1 LHDGRLT
8 DLREFGILHSGQL
21 AGSRM
26 QFDRLKRRE
35 FITLFGGAAVA
46 WPLTAHAQQPSPM
59 RRIGVLMPTGEDD
72 AEGRARVAAFL
83 DGLGE
88 VGLTDGRNVKLD
100 FRWGGNDVERLRTLA
115 SELVALAPEVLL
127 AGSSPPVVALR
138 RATTTIP
145 IVFVLVS
152 DPVGQGF
159 VESLARPGANV
170 TGFTNFE
177 FSMIGKWVALLKEIA
192 PATKRIG
199 VIFHPETA
207 PYTQRYQRPFED
219 VARSF
224 ATETVI
230 APVRSEGEIDS
241 TMAALARSEGGVIVM
256 SDPFT
261 AVHRRVIVTLAARYR
276 IPVVYPYRFFTADG
290 GLMSYGADVPDL
302 FRRSASYINRI
313 LGGATP
319 RDLPVQQP
327 TKFELVV
334 NLSAAKALGLT
345 VPDTLLARADEVID

>member
-1 LHDGRLT
+1 MLALPGK
-8 DLREFGILHSGQL
+8 GSG
-21 AGSRM
+21 M
-26 QFDRLKRRE
+26 QFEKLKRRK
-35 FITLFGGAAVA
+35 FITLLGGAAT
-46 WPLTAHAQQPSPM
+46 WPLTARAQQPGRI
-59 RRIGVLMPTGEDD
+59 RRIGVLMPTGEND

-83 DGLGE
+83 DGLRE
-88 VGLTDGRNVKLD
+88 VGLADGRNVRLD
-100 FRWGGNDVERLRTLA
+100 YRWGGNDVERLRALA
-115 SELVALAPEVLL
+115 TDLVALTPDVLL

-159 VESLARPGANV
+159 VESLAHPGANV

-177 FSMIGKWVALLKEIA
+177 FSMIGKWVELLKEIA

-199 VIFHPETA
+199 VIFNPETA
-207 PYTQRYQRPFED
+207 PYTQRYQHFFED
-219 VARSF
+219 AARSF
-224 ATETVI
+224 AIETVI

-241 TMAALARSEGGVIVM
+241 AIAALAQSDGGVSVM

-261 AVHRRVIVTLAARYR
+261 AVHRKVIVSLATRYR
-276 IPVVYPYRFFTADG
+276 VPVVYPYRFFTAEG

-302 FRRSASYINRI
+302 FRRSAAYISRI
-313 LGGATP
+313 LGGVTP

-334 NLSAAKALGLT
+334 NLSTARALGLT
-345 VPDTLLARADEVID
+345 VPDTLLARADEVIE

>member
-1 LHDGRLT
+1 MH
-8 DLREFGILHSGQL
+8 
-21 AGSRM
+21 
-26 QFDRLKRRE
+26 FDPLKRRE
-35 FITLFGGAAVA
+35 FMTLVGGVAA
-46 WPLTAHAQQPSPM
+46 WPLTTRAQQSARM
-59 RRIGVLMPTGEDD
+59 RRVGILMAYPEND
-72 AEGRARVAAFL
+72 AEGRARVATFL
-83 DGLGE
+83 DGLRE
-88 VGLTDGRNVKLD
+88 AGLTDGRNIKLD
-100 FRWGGNDVERLRTLA
+100 YRWGGNDVERLRALA
-115 SELVALAPEVLL
+115 SDLVALAPDVLL

-177 FSMIGKWVALLKEIA
+177 FSMIGKWVELLKEIA

-199 VIFHPETA
+199 VIFNPETA
-207 PYTQRYQRPFED
+207 PYTQRYQHPFD
-219 VARSF
+219 DAARAF

-230 APVRSEGEIDS
+230 APVRNEGEIDS
-241 TMAALARSEGGVIVM
+241 AIAALAQSDGGIIVM

-261 AVHRRVIVTLAARYR
+261 AVHRKIIVSLATRYR
-276 IPVVYPYRFFTADG
+276 VPVVYPYRFFTAEG
-290 GLMSYGADVPDL
+290 GLVSYGADVPDL
-302 FRRSASYINRI
+302 FRRSASYVNRI

-327 TKFELVV
+327 TKFELVI
-334 NLSAAKALGLT
+334 NLGAAKALGLT
-345 VPDTLLARADEVID
+345 VPDTLLARADEVIE

>member
-1 LHDGRLT
+1 MR
-8 DLREFGILHSGQL
+8 
-21 AGSRM
+21 
-26 QFDRLKRRE
+26 RRE
-35 FITLFGGAAVA
+35 FITLLGCAAA
-46 WPLTAHAQQPSPM
+46 WSLPVRGQQLERM
-59 RRIGVLMPTGEDD
+59 RRIGVLMPTGEND

-83 DGLGE
+83 DGLRE
-88 VGLTDGRNVKLD
+88 VGLTDDRNVKLD
-100 FRWGGNDVERLRTLA
+100 YRWGGNDVERLRTLA
-115 SELVALAPEVLL
+115 SELVALVPDVLL

-177 FSMIGKWVALLKEIA
+177 FSMIGKWVELLKEIA
-192 PATKRIG
+192 PTTRRIG
-199 VIFHPETA
+199 VIFNPETA
-207 PYTQRYQRPFED
+207 PYTQRNQRPFED
-219 VARSF
+219 AARLF
-224 ATETVI
+224 AAETVI
-230 APVRSEGEIDS
+230 APVRSEGEIEGAI
-241 TMAALARSEGGVIVM
+241 AALAQSEGGVIVM

-261 AVHRRVIVTLAARYR
+261 AVHRKVIVSLANRYR
-276 IPVVYPYRFFTADG
+276 VPVVYPYRFFTAEG

-302 FRRSASYINRI
+302 FRRSASYVNRI

-334 NLSAAKALGLT
+334 NVMAAKALGID
-345 VPDTLLARADEVID
+345 VPPTLLAVADEVIE

>member
-1 LHDGRLT
+1 
-8 DLREFGILHSGQL
+8 
-21 AGSRM
+21 
-26 QFDRLKRRE
+26 
-35 FITLFGGAAVA
+35 
-46 WPLTAHAQQPSPM
+46 
-59 RRIGVLMPTGEDD
+59 
-72 AEGRARVAAFL
+72 
-83 DGLGE
+83 
-88 VGLTDGRNVKLD
+88 
-100 FRWGGNDVERLRTLA
+100 VEQLRTLA
-115 SELVALAPEVLL
+115 FELVALAPDVLL

-177 FSMIGKWVALLKEIA
+177 FSMIGKWVELLKQIA
-192 PATKRIG
+192 PGTKRIG
-199 VIFHPETA
+199 VIFNPETA
-207 PYTQRYQRPFED
+207 PYTQRYRHPFED
-219 VARSF
+219 AARSF

-241 TMAALARSEGGVIVM
+241 AIAALAQSDGGMIVM

-261 AVHRRVIVTLAARYR
+261 AVHRKVIVSLATRYR
-276 IPVVYPYRFFTADG
+276 VPVVYPYRFFTAEE
-290 GLMSYGADVPDL
+290 GLISYGADVPDL
-302 FRRSASYINRI
+302 FRRSASYVNRI

-327 TKFELVV
+327 TKFELVINV
-334 NLSAAKALGLT
+334 GAAKALGLI
-345 VPDTLLARADEVID
+345 VPDTVFALANEVIE